1 MENRQIIE
9 VKATINAPLNQV
21 WEKWTQAKHVIHWN
35 FAHES
40 WCCPSAEVDFKE
52 GGSSNYRMEAKDGS
66 FGFDLIAIFTAIIP
80 QELIASSLEDGR
92 KVEVKF
98 ASNGQQTILVQRF
111 EPETENTL
119 ELQQQ
124 GWQAILDQFKRYCE
138 QN

>member
-1 MENRQIIE
+1 
-9 VKATINAPLNQV
+9 
-21 WEKWTQAKHVIHWN
+21 
-35 FAHES
+35 
-40 WCCPSAEVDFKE
+40 
-52 GGSSNYRMEAKDGS
+52 MEAKDGS
-66 FGFDLIAIFTAIIP
+66 FGFNLIATFTAIVP
-80 QELIASSLEDGR
+80 QEHIASSLEDGR

-111 EPETENTL
+111 EPETQNPL